1 MIQYAYMVEDKK
13 IDELLSRGVSQ
24 CIDPQGVFRKKLQN
38 NPDQIVIKFG
48 VDPTRPDIH
57 LGHAVVLH
65 RLRQFQ
71 ELGCKVVFLVGDIT
85 AQIGDPTGKSKVRP
99 EIDFVEIEKNMMT
112 YIDQV
117 GKILRTDK
125 NVFSWTRNSDWF
137 INVTDISANEG
148 DTVNIST
155 KTESFTTPPLPSNH
169 IIARAGAWLK
179 SKIQKDNI
187 QTVSFVNVLSVL
199 RRISF
204 SRLIERDMFQ
214 ERIKKGEAVFMHEM
228 LYPVL
233 QGIDSNLIYNIYGS
247 CDLEVG
253 GTDQHF
259 NMLVGRDVMEMNKRI
274 PQSVISFKLL
284 VGLDGKDK
292 MSKSLNNYIA
302 ITDEP
307 ADMFGKIMSIPDSLI
322 VEYFELCTFTP
333 LDDIESIKIG
343 LENGKLHPKE
353 IKMNLASQV
362 VDMYHGKK
370 AAEEAK
376 EAFENTF
383 SKGEIPELVD
393 IEVTEGTVLVEI
405 CLHHGLVSSKGEFTR
420 LVESKSIEH
429 MDSEKIVDDKNSIA
443 LTGTYRIGKKR
454 FIKIKVI

>member
-99 EIDFVEIEKNMMT
+99 ELDMEEITKNMQT
-112 YIDQV
+112 YLDQV
-117 GKILRTDK
+117 GKILRTDEK
-125 NVFSWTRNSDWF
+125 VFTWIKNSDWF
-137 INVTDISANEG
+137 VGINDISVRG
-148 DTVNIST
+148 DENSTVEEKALVWKNTRMQPNKKNIRNYS
-155 KTESFTTPPLPSNH
+155 LINLL
-169 IIARAGAWLK
+169 AVLRG
-179 SKIQKDNI
+179 
-187 QTVSFVNVLSVL
+187 VSFG
-199 RRISF
+199 
-204 SRLIERDMFQ
+204 RLIERDMFQ
-214 ERIKKGEAVFMHEM
+214 ERLKNGLPIFMHEM

-233 QGIDSNLIYNIYGS
+233 QGIDSNVISDAYGS

-259 NMLVGRDVMEMNKRI
+259 NMLVGREVMEMNKKV

-284 VGLDGKDK
+284 VGLDGKEK
-292 MSKSLNNYIA
+292 MSKSLDNYIG
-302 ITDEP
+302 ITDESN
-307 ADMFGKIMSIPDSLI
+307 DMFGKIMSIPDSLI

-333 LDDIESIKIG
+333 LDDIEVIKAG

-362 VDMYHGKK
+362 VDMYHGKEK
-370 AAEEAK
+370 AFEAE

-393 IEVTEGTVLVEI
+393 IEVKEETLLVEI